1 MGSVVISGAT
11 SGAITLA
18 VPAEA
23 GTHTVTIPAATG
35 QLLNSGDLS
44 SAGDTSAGD
53 AAAVGYTSAEGLIL
67 TGQGSTSDVT
77 IKNDAD
83 ATVLSIPTGT
93 SNAFFKGNVYLTPTN
108 GSTST
113 CSIELGANRT
123 GNGYAYIDLAGDT
136 TYSDFGLRIL
146 RGNSG
151 ANTASLISHRGT
163 GNLELLCNEAAP
175 MTFGTSGA
183 ERMRIDASGN
193 LLVGTTS
200 VVSVGA
206 GAHALSLKS
215 TGAATS
221 WGVGPTS
228 SFGNFYVKSG
238 TSTGVGMTAAATS
251 WSSDSDERQKTT
263 LTPFVNAAQKIS
275 TLRAGIGRYLTDEE
289 NISRSFLIAQDVQ
302 AVLPEAVDVG
312 EDEQQTL
319 MLRYTDLIPLL
330 VAAIQEQQETI
341 EALEAR
347 ITALEA

>member
-44 SAGDTSAGD
+44 SAGDTSSGD

-83 ATVLSIPTGT
+83 VTVISIPTGT
-93 SNAFFKGNVYLTPTN
+93 TQVAMGQINAASGSKIYTVGSGTYELDIAGALTLSSGRDNGASMLFEVSNSEK
-108 GSTST
+108 
-113 CSIELGANRT
+113 
-123 GNGYAYIDLAGDT
+123 
-136 TYSDFGLRIL
+136 
-146 RGNSG
+146 
-151 ANTASLISHRGT
+151 
-163 GNLELLCNEAAP
+163 
-175 MTFGTSGA
+175 
-183 ERMRIDASGN
+183 MRIDASGN

-200 VVSVGA
+200 AVSVGA
-206 GAHALSLKS
+206 GAHALSLKG

-228 SFGNFYVKSG
+228 AFGNFYVKSG

-263 LTPFVNAAQKIS
+263 LTPFVNAVQKIS

-289 NISRSFLIAQDVQ
+289 NMSRSFLIAQDVQ

-330 VAAIQEQQETI
+330 VAATQEQQTTI

-347 ITALEA
+347 IAALEG